1 MFPGGAAALIPRLA
15 RAHASFVDVEPRLS
29 ALRTLRNVLGE
40 EPPALPMPPALGAAI
55 ASWFDDAMRRGMSGS
70 AAAAAAS
77 DDSEVEEWLGLLRS
91 ERWSDLLGTPP
102 LPVGLVAHPPAVAM
116 AR

>member
-1 MFPGGAAALIPRLA
+1 MILYQTVTGVPGRAAALIPRLA

-70 AAAAAAS
+70 ASVAA

-91 ERWSDLLGTPP
+91 ERGPIYL
-102 LPVGLVAHPPAVAM
+102 
-116 AR
+116 ARVP

>member
-29 ALRTLRNVLGE
+29 ALRALRNVLGE
-40 EPPALPMPPALGAAI
+40 EPPASPMPSALGAAI

-70 AAAAAAS
+70 ASAAAAA

-91 ERWSDLLGTPP
+91 ERGPIYLA
-102 LPVGLVAHPPAVAM
+102 PVP
-116 AR
+116 